1 MSLHVFS
8 NQNPDKQEVIV
19 TNTYTDKK
27 STNIHVDFLLQK
39 KVHYIKMCPYKDE
52 QKNIKNHELHCHFLT
67 LYLKTTTT

>member
-27 STNIHVDFLLQK
+27 STNIHVEFLLQK

-52 QKNIKNHELHCHFLT
+52 QKK
-67 LYLKTTTT
+67 